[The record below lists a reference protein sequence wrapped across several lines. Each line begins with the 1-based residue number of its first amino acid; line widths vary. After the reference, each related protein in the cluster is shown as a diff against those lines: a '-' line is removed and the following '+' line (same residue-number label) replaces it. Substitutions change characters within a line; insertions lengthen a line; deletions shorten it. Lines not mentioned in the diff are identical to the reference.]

1 MSGASVDTPDVRAWS
16 LLSGGGRIAFGVGML
31 TAPEWALRVLGFTE
45 VVPATVAVTR
55 IAGVRDLVLGL
66 VTVVGL
72 QDRDRLRR
80 ATVANAVA
88 DAGDTLAF
96 GITLRTPERTAG
108 VRGLAAALPAAVAGI
123 WTGWRLT

>member
-1 MSGASVDTPDVRAWS
+1 MSSAAVDRPDVRAWS
-16 LLSGGGRIAFGVGML
+16 WLSGGARIAFGVGML

-45 VVPATVAVTR
+45 VGPATVAVTR

-66 VTVVGL
+66 VTVAGL
-72 QDRDRLRR
+72 QDRDRLRS

-96 GITLRTPERTAG
+96 AVTLQTPERGAG
-108 VRGLAAALPAAVAGI
+108 SRGMAAALPAALAGL
-123 WTGWRLT
+123 WTAWRLS